1 MPPKYLPSEIM
12 MKERQPI
19 AISVLALALGGL
31 IAWVVGMSFGE
42 SENAKVVDACKKIQI
57 GMTEDQVRQTMG
69 APIKTLPFE
78 DGGRKTTILIFPSSA
93 SASTAP
99 QVEID
104 ANTYKVVEVICDED
118 YRLPHPK

>member
-1 MPPKYLPSEIM
+1 M

-19 AISVLALALGGL
+19 AISVLALALCGL
-31 IAWVVGMSFGE
+31 IAWVVGMSFGK

-57 GMTEDQVRQTMG
+57 GMTEDHVRQTMG

-78 DGGRKTTILIFPSSA
+78 DGGRKTIILIFPSSA
-93 SASTAP
+93 AASTAP

-104 ANTYKVVEVICDED
+104 ANTHKVVEVICDED
-118 YRLPHPK
+118 YRLPRPK